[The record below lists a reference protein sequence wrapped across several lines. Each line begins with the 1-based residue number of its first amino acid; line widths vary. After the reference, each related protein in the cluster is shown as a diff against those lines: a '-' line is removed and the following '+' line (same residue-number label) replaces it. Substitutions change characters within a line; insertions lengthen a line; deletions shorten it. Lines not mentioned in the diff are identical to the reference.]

1 MRTTQLVR
9 AALFLAI
16 TGLLGTNSAIAQSSV
31 APVVAHSPRSGDV
44 ASAAKTKKID
54 LVNAADILAKVTDKA
69 TLQTSNS
76 ISVPLAAV
84 QTSAKSSAGTADASA
99 ASANANPVSLL
110 DEHKLN
116 VKVQYDPRPVGGILT
131 VRVSMTPTFRGIGV
145 STRPAT
151 SRSMALAVDEF
162 TQEAVNKLVEEL
174 TQEIKAEFKAM
185 NEANSTTDQKQVN

>member
-1 MRTTQLVR
+1 V
-9 AALFLAI
+9 
-16 TGLLGTNSAIAQSSV
+16 
-31 APVVAHSPRSGDV
+31 PVVAHSAQSGQSGDASLATKKV
-44 ASAAKTKKID
+44 DLVSAAS
-54 LVNAADILAKVTDKA
+54 ILAKVTDRPSV
-69 TLQTSNS
+69 QNGSVSSN
-76 ISVPLAAV
+76 PLAQV
-84 QTSAKSSAGTADASA
+84 TPTRNSAGTANAH
-99 ASANANPVSLL
+99 ANVATPRANPVSLL

-174 TQEIKAEFKAM
+174 TEEIKAEFKAM
-185 NEANSTTDQKQVN
+185 NEANASDPKAQVN